1 MKGAFHIFCRYN
13 FLMRESF
20 WEIAEITAE
29 TIFFQLRPEIENWQ
43 EIERKYEWITKIMCL
58 VKMPQREIPL
68 RHTLWSV

>member
-1 MKGAFHIFCRYN
+1 MKGAFPIFCRYN

-43 EIERKYEWITKIMCL
+43 EIEKSMKGLRK
-58 VKMPQREIPL
+58 
-68 RHTLWSV
+68 